1 MDFIT
6 LRNEK
11 LGKKVCEALNKRF
24 FEAYFVPT
32 KEEILPKV
40 LELIPPENSVSWGGS
55 MTLESL
61 GIKDA
66 LKERGYTL
74 IDRDTASNPDDR
86 RELMIKALSAGT
98 FLMSSNAITEKGE
111 LFNIDGAGNRVAA
124 LCYGPKNVLVIA
136 GINKVVRD
144 MEEAYKKVRT
154 FTAPV
159 NAQRFCK
166 TTPCSVSG
174 ECGDCINLESIC
186 AQFVETRISR
196 PKGRIKVILAGENL
210 GI

>member
-6 LRNEK
+6 QRNKK

-24 FEAYFVPT
+24 FESYFVPA
-32 KEEILPKV
+32 KEDIIPKV
-40 LELIPPENSVSWGGS
+40 LELIPPEASVSWGGS
-55 MTLESL
+55 MTVDGL
-61 GIKDA
+61 GIKEV
-66 LKERGYTL
+66 LKEKGYTL
-74 IDRDTASNPDDR
+74 IDRDTASNPDER
-86 RELMIKALSAGT
+86 RELMIKALSADT
-98 FLMSSNAITEKGE
+98 FLMSANAITEKGE

-124 LCYGPKNVLVIA
+124 LCYGPKNVIVIA

-154 FTAPV
+154 FTAPL

-166 TTPCSVSG
+166 TTPCSVTG
-174 ECGDCINLESIC
+174 ECGDCINIESIC

>member
-1 MDFIT
+1 M
-6 LRNEK
+6 
-11 LGKKVCEALNKRF
+11 NKRF

-98 FLMSSNAITEKGE
+98 FLMSANAITEKGE

-124 LCYGPKNVLVIA
+124 LCYGPKNILVIA

-166 TTPCSVSG
+166 TTPCSVTG

>member
-66 LKERGYTL
+66 LKEKGYT
-74 IDRDTASNPDDR
+74 
-86 RELMIKALSAGT
+86 
-98 FLMSSNAITEKGE
+98 
-111 LFNIDGAGNRVAA
+111 
-124 LCYGPKNVLVIA
+124 
-136 GINKVVRD
+136 
-144 MEEAYKKVRT
+144 
-154 FTAPV
+154 
-159 NAQRFCK
+159 
-166 TTPCSVSG
+166 
-174 ECGDCINLESIC
+174 
-186 AQFVETRISR
+186 
-196 PKGRIKVILAGENL
+196 
-210 GI
+210 

>member
-1 MDFIT
+1 M
-6 LRNEK
+6 
-11 LGKKVCEALNKRF
+11 NKRF

-98 FLMSSNAITEKGE
+98 FLMSANAITEKGE

-124 LCYGPKNVLVIA
+124 LCCGPKNVLVIA

-166 TTPCSVSG
+166 TTPCSVTG

>member
-1 MDFIT
+1 MKLSENINKRLIFYDFEVFKFDWLVVLIDY
-6 LRNEK
+6 ESK
-11 LGKKVCEALNKRF
+11 IKKVIVN
-24 FEAYFVPT
+24 
-32 KEEILPKV
+32 
-40 LELIPPENSVSWGGS
+40 
-55 MTLESL
+55 
-61 GIKDA
+61 
-66 LKERGYTL
+66 
-74 IDRDTASNPDDR
+74 DR

-98 FLMSSNAITEKGE
+98 FLMSANAITEKGE